1 MMPDVFP
8 LFPSFQDRYVARA
21 YICGAI
27 AKVSSSI
34 NRSTCS
40 RNPVL
45 LPFISHGGQNKTKLV
60 RNFQIEMFSL
70 EDSTYYI
77 MFVLR
82 STTDV
87 KRITKVTLMNAISNL
102 LRDCG

>member
-27 AKVSSSI
+27 AKVSSCI

-45 LPFISHGGQNKTKLV
+45 LHFISHGGQKKKKKKLPK
-60 RNFQIEMFSL
+60 FQIEMFSL
-70 EDSTYYI
+70 ENSNDYT

-87 KRITKVTLMNAISNL
+87 ERIIK
-102 LRDCG
+102 

>member
-27 AKVSSSI
+27 AKVSSCCI

-45 LPFISHGGQNKTKLV
+45 LPFVPSWGAKQKNLSEISNRNVFTRRFELIIKL
-60 RNFQIEMFSL
+60 
-70 EDSTYYI
+70 
-77 MFVLR
+77 FVLR

-87 KRITKVTLMNAISNL
+87 KRIIK
-102 LRDCG
+102 

>member
-27 AKVSSSI
+27 AKVSSCI

-45 LPFISHGGQNKTKLV
+45 LHFISHGGQKKKKKK
-60 RNFQIEMFSL
+60 NFRSFKSKCFHSKIRTIIQCLFCAL
-70 EDSTYYI
+70 PQTLN
-77 MFVLR
+77 VL
-82 STTDV
+82 
-87 KRITKVTLMNAISNL
+87 
-102 LRDCG
+102 